1 MDAGVK
7 NERIRF
13 ALLCLFPL
21 KFYEIPL
28 KMQIYGL

>member
-1 MDAGVK
+1 MDAEVK

-13 ALLCLFPL
+13 ALLRLFPL